1 MPIVNPITF
10 YGSTETGGGPSAPT
24 PTVYWEADFG
34 IVTTTD
40 GTTADSSPVSGNKVL
55 SWTSKDASATVA
67 SYGTNA
73 NRPTYIVPTYGN
85 PYVTFDGSLN
95 QRLETTAWNSTF
107 NGAAAYTMGV
117 YFRRPPVYS
126 GYRNESFMSLNNTG
140 NAGTLQAG
148 PSGAGVSIFSGGVT
162 YINSGARVVL
172 SYATELVGT
181 TSFFGSF
188 FTASTG
194 STAASSITKLYFDGV
209 LVASDTTSNATV
221 NYTNVITLGGTFDT
235 STSKT
240 KDCYGF
246 YLFNTQLSDANV
258 LAVHN
263 AAATRMNVSG
273 EFAKTVLLL
282 HFDGADG
289 STTCTDNSVYN
300 FNVTANGTAALSTSS
315 KQFGTASLNLDGGP
329 NTWLSIGA
337 SGALNLGTR
346 NFTME
351 FWFKIPAGA
360 SGSPYGKTFVSNENN
375 VWSAGAFSFYGIAS
389 STVFRPSFWV
399 NEFSSS
405 APLLIPSSGD
415 YRDNAWHH
423 IAIVR
428 NGSAFTMFIDG
439 NQVATG
445 THAGNCGSGSRNIM
459 IGDNLANNVGDR
471 NLTGMIDEFSLTL
484 LAKYTGAFT
493 PSGPFPNS

>member
-10 YGSTETGGGPSAPT
+10 YGLGSSGGGSSAPT
-24 PTVYWEADFG
+24 PTVYWEADYG
-34 IVTTTD
+34 IVTTTN
-40 GTTADSSPVSGNKVL
+40 GTTADASPVSGNKVL

-117 YFRRPPVYS
+117 YFRKPPVYS

-140 NAGTLQAG
+140 NSGTLQAG

-162 YINSGARVVL
+162 YMGGTRVIL
-172 SYATELVGT
+172 SYGTELVGT

-188 FTASTG
+188 STT
-194 STAASSITKLYFDGV
+194 STSAAASSITKLYFDGV

-263 AAATRMNVSG
+263 AAATRMNIGDKYAANNS
-273 EFAKTVLLL
+273 LLL
-282 HFDGADG
+282 HFDGANG
-289 STTCTDNSVYN
+289 STTFTDSSPNALT
-300 FNVTANGTAALSTSS
+300 VTASNTTISTTGAMTGFGQCGLFSGSSSYITGSHSTLSLGRNNFTVECWLYFDLVATGQQPFSIYFGSSLCLAFYTSNTSGTGKLNYYLSSTGS
-315 KQFGTASLNLDGGP
+315 GWDV
-329 NTWLSIGA
+329 A
-337 SGALNLGTR
+337 SGVLMGNITAGTWIHCAL
-346 NFTME
+346 
-351 FWFKIPAGA
+351 
-360 SGSPYGKTFVSNENN
+360 
-375 VWSAGAFSFYGIAS
+375 
-389 STVFRPSFWV
+389 
-399 NEFSSS
+399 
-405 APLLIPSSGD
+405 
-415 YRDNAWHH
+415 
-423 IAIVR
+423 VR
-428 NGSAFTMFIDG
+428 NGST
-439 NQVATG
+439 
-445 THAGNCGSGSRNIM
+445 
-459 IGDNLANNVGDR
+459 
-471 NLTGMIDEFSLTL
+471 
-484 LAKYTGAFT
+484 FT
-493 PSGPFPNS
+493 PYINGVAGTTTTSSATLYAQTTFYAGISPGLSSGQFSGKIDDIRVTNGVARTITMPTGPFPNT